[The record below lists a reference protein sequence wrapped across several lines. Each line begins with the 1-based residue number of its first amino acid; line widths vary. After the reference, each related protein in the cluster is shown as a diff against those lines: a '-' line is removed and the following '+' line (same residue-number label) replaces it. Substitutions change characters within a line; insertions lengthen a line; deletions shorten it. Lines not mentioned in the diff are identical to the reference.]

1 VGVFRWSADIPR
13 AAGSA
18 AGEREVLRR
27 KRARLRMA
35 QGGDGADPFALIR
48 DQPPHLV
55 YHICRSKE
63 VCMTRVLL
71 VAGDATESL
80 DTWYPYL
87 RLREEGV
94 EVHIGAPAKK
104 MLKSVVHDFEPGWE
118 TYVERP
124 GYHIPADIAFADVD
138 PGDYDG
144 IILSGGRA
152 PEYLRNDRQLQKIV
166 RHFVDGK
173 KPIAALCH
181 GVLILA
187 AIDAIRGRTIS
198 TYQALVPDVESA
210 GGKFKDTE
218 VMVDG
223 NLVTSRTW
231 MDLPFFMRE
240 FLKVLNASRKSV
252 AA

>member
-1 VGVFRWSADIPR
+1 
-13 AAGSA
+13 
-18 AGEREVLRR
+18 
-27 KRARLRMA
+27 M
-35 QGGDGADPFALIR
+35 
-48 DQPPHLV
+48 
-55 YHICRSKE
+55 E

-80 DTWYPYL
+80 DTWYPYH
-87 RLREEGV
+87 RLREEGI
-94 EVHIGAPAKK
+94 EVHIGAPVKK
-104 MLKSVVHDFEPGWE
+104 ILKSVVHDFEPGWD
-118 TYVERP
+118 TYVEKP

-138 PGDYDG
+138 PGAYDG

-152 PEYLRNDRQLQKIV
+152 PEFLRNDPQLQEIV
-166 RHFVDGK
+166 RHFVERK

-187 AIDAIRGRTIS
+187 AIDAIRGCTIA
-198 TYQALVPDVESA
+198 TYEALAPDIELA
-210 GGKFKDTE
+210 GGKLKDTE
-218 VMVDG
+218 VVVDG

-240 FLKVLNASRKSV
+240 FLKILKDSRKSV